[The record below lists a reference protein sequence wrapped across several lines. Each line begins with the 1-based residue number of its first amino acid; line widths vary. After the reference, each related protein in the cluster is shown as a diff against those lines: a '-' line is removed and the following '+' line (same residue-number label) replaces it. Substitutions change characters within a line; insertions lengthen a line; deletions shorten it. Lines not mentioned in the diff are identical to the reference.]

1 MTIMAMPACRGVA
14 LGLAV
19 GGPQTARRLR
29 RQPCTRRGGGRDPTK
44 QPTDRVPAEWFRE
57 WADGAMSTG
66 RLPTQSVKH
75 PGRARTKAGRDG
87 KGSRK
92 GENKE
97 SGDHANG
104 KPGKGNGK

>member
-1 MTIMAMPACRGVA
+1 VPSGSTEACTGLNPSGSWQVVHRPAS
-14 LGLAV
+14 
-19 GGPQTARRLR
+19 GPAT
-29 RQPCTRRGGGRDPTK
+29 GGRDPTK

-66 RLPTQSVKH
+66 RLRTQSVKH

-92 GENKE
+92 GENKK

>member
-1 MTIMAMPACRGVA
+1 
-14 LGLAV
+14 
-19 GGPQTARRLR
+19 
-29 RQPCTRRGGGRDPTK
+29 
-44 QPTDRVPAEWFRE
+44 
-57 WADGAMSTG
+57 MSTG
-66 RLPTQSVKH
+66 RLRTQSVKH

-92 GENKE
+92 GENKK